1 MKKSMTQMISSRAVL
16 AAVPL
21 ALALGLTGCF
31 GNDDEEVVPTP
42 TPTPVT
48 IDVSKCLNQTI
59 PGTGVTVAQAAVPDV
74 LNINPNVAAGFPNGR
89 KPADPV
95 IDVILAVLLLDVNA
109 AGQSPATFAALPLN
123 PASNDVAF
131 PAGFPYLAPPQGSPP
146 VVAGI
151 MGSNFDFRTDA
162 ESAYVRVDRTAFPAL
177 ATALIPSGDPK
188 LDYNDANPAIDASGQ
203 FVNQIAGQLTTIAT
217 ALQDDLT
224 NAGFNT
230 CAD

>member
-1 MKKSMTQMISSRAVL
+1 MRKSMTRFVQSRTLL
-16 AAVPL
+16 AAAPL
-21 ALALGLTGCF
+21 AMVLGLTACF
-31 GNDDEEVVPTP
+31 GGDDETPEPTP

-74 LNINPNVAAGFPNGR
+74 LNINPAAAAGFPNGR

-109 AGQSPATFAALPLN
+109 PGQSPATFAQLPLN
-123 PASNDVAF
+123 PAANDRPF
-131 PAGFPYLAPPQGSPP
+131 PAGFPFLAPPQGTPP
-146 VVAGI
+146 VAAGI
-151 MGSNFDFRTDA
+151 MGSNFDFRTDP

-188 LDYNDANPAIDASGQ
+188 LAYNDANPAIDASGQ
-203 FVNQIAGQLTTIAT
+203 FVDQIGERLTVIAT